1 MLTQASEGQISERDI
16 SELVD
21 RFYDRVR
28 EDAEIGPI
36 FNEKIQGW
44 PAHLELLK
52 NFWSTVLHTS
62 TRYRGNPMMTHLQL
76 PLEPAHFRRWLDLF
90 RQAAKETLSPAHAEM
105 IILKSERI
113 AQSFQAAIATRGPLD
128 GSSAG

>member
-76 PLEPAHFRRWLDLF
+76 PLSPPTSAAGWTCFARLPRRRFRLR
-90 RQAAKETLSPAHAEM
+90 TL
-105 IILKSERI
+105 K
-113 AQSFQAAIATRGPLD
+113 
-128 GSSAG
+128 